1 MIKELIEG
9 WSIQMNANTI
19 CYEDHEANYVVLPKM
34 EEAPFGD
41 LIPVIFKISQG
52 ELVIQQMSHFVKS
65 LTINQQK
72 QLVICWRDEFIGQ
85 HDEVLATT
93 VPFVIEDTE

>member
-1 MIKELIEG
+1 
-9 WSIQMNANTI
+9 
-19 CYEDHEANYVVLPKM
+19 
-34 EEAPFGD
+34 
-41 LIPVIFKISQG
+41 
-52 ELVIQQMSHFVKS
+52 MSHLVKS

-85 HDEVLATT
+85 RDGVLATT